1 MITTAKDP
9 ILVVIQ
15 LTGGND
21 YLNTVIPYGDGRYH
35 DNRPTVGIPAEQA
48 LPIDDHFGFNP
59 ALPEI
64 KQLYDAGKVA
74 IINGIGYPTP
84 NRSHFRSMDIW
95 HTCEPE
101 KVGTEGWLGRVIR
114 DLDPKAENVLT
125 GVNFGRGLPRA
136 MALTGVPVASVAV
149 LETYG
154 VLTGIVN
161 EPERSQALDIFA
173 RMYSP
178 TVGLGATMDYL
189 GQTGLDALKGADILK
204 AAPDRYVS
212 TVEYADTGIARNLQ
226 GIAKVLTANLG
237 ARVFYTQQGGY
248 DTHASEADVH
258 PKLLSDFSRAV
269 GDFYADL
276 REHDAADGEP
286 LSSRDPLSRREPL
299 SNRVVMLVFTEF
311 GRRVKDNGSGTDHGS
326 GGAAFAIGDPV
337 RGGMYGAYP
346 SLAEGDLVEGDL
358 AFNTDFRGVYGALVE
373 RWLGL
378 DAKPVVGGRFEQPEF
393 VG

>member
-1 MITTAKDP
+1 MTSTTKDP

-21 YLNTVIPYGDGRYH
+21 YLNTVIPYNDGRYH
-35 DNRPTVGIPAEQA
+35 DNRPTVGIPADQV
-48 LPIDDHFGFNP
+48 LPIDDTFGLNP
-59 ALPEI
+59 ALPEL
-64 KQLYDAGKVA
+64 KSLYDAGKVA
-74 IINGIGYPTP
+74 VINGIGYPTP

-114 DLDPKAENVLT
+114 DIDPHAENVLT

-136 MALTGVPVASVAV
+136 MALSGVPVASVAI

-154 VLTGIVN
+154 VLTGIQG
-161 EPERSQALDIFA
+161 EPERGQALDIFA

-204 AAPDRYVS
+204 AAPDMYTS
-212 TVEYADTGIARNLQ
+212 SIEYADTGIARNLQ

-237 ARVFYTQQGGY
+237 TRVFYTQQGGY

-258 PKLLSDFSRAV
+258 PKLLGDLSRAV
-269 GDFYADL
+269 SDFYADL
-276 REHDAADGEP
+276 REHDAAD
-286 LSSRDPLSRREPL
+286 
-299 SNRVVMLVFTEF
+299 NVVMFAFTEF

-326 GGAAFAIGDPV
+326 GGVAFAIGDPV

-358 AFNTDFRGVYGALVE
+358 AFNTDFRGVYGTLVE
-373 RWLGL
+373 QWLGL
-378 DAKPVVGGRFEQPEF
+378 DANPVVGGNFEQPEF
-393 VG
+393 V

>member
-1 MITTAKDP
+1 MTSTTKDP

-21 YLNTVIPYGDGRYH
+21 YMNTVIPYADGRYH
-35 DNRPTVGIPAEQA
+35 DNRPTVGIPADQV
-48 LPIDDHFGFNP
+48 LHIDDQFGFNP

-64 KQLYDAGKVA
+64 KSLYDAGRVA
-74 IINGIGYPTP
+74 VINGIGYPTP

-204 AAPDRYVS
+204 AAPDMYTS

-226 GIAKVLTANLG
+226 GIAKVLTADLG
-237 ARVFYTQQGGY
+237 TRVFYTQQGGY
-248 DTHASEADVH
+248 DTHASETDVQ
-258 PKLLSDFSRAV
+258 PKLLSDLSRAV
-269 GDFYADL
+269 SDFYADL
-276 REHDAADGEP
+276 REHDTAD
-286 LSSRDPLSRREPL
+286 
-299 SNRVVMLVFTEF
+299 NVVMFVFTEF
-311 GRRVKDNGSGTDHGS
+311 GRRVRDNGSGTDHGS
-326 GGAAFAIGDPV
+326 GGLAFAIGDPV
-337 RGGMYGAYP
+337 RGGMYSEYP
-346 SLAEGDLVEGDL
+346 SLAEADLVEGDL
-358 AFNTDFRGVYGALVE
+358 AFNTDFRGVYGTLVE
-373 RWLGL
+373 QWLGL
-378 DAKPVVGGRFEQPEF
+378 DAQPVVGGSFEQPAF
-393 VG
+393 V

>member
-1 MITTAKDP
+1 MTTTSKDP
-9 ILVVIQ
+9 ILVVVQ

-21 YLNTVIPYGDGRYH
+21 YLNTVVPFADGRYH
-35 DNRPTVGIPAEQA
+35 DSRPTVGVPAA
-48 LPIDDHFGFNP
+48 DVLPVDGRLGLGFNP
-59 ALPEI
+59 ALAEV
-64 KQLYDAGKVA
+64 KDLYDAGKVA
-74 IINGIGYPTP
+74 VINGIGYPAP

-114 DLDPKAENVLT
+114 DLDPHADNVLT

-136 MALTGVPVASVAV
+136 MALTGVPVASVAI

-154 VLTGIVN
+154 VLTGIQG
-161 EPERSQALDIFA
+161 EPERSKALDIFA

-189 GQTGLDALKGADILK
+189 GQTGRDALKGADILK
-204 AAPDRYVS
+204 AAPDMYTS
-212 TVEYADTGIARNLQ
+212 GVEYADTSIAQNLQ

-248 DTHASEADVH
+248 DTHASEAAVH
-258 PKLLSDFSRAV
+258 PKLLGDFSRAV
-269 GDFYADL
+269 SDFYADL
-276 REHDAADGEP
+276 REHDVADH
-286 LSSRDPLSRREPL
+286 
-299 SNRVVMLVFTEF
+299 VVIFAFTEF

-326 GGAAFAIGDPV
+326 GGVAFAIGDPV
-337 RGGMYGAYP
+337 RGGMYGEYP

-358 AFNTDFRGVYGALVE
+358 AFNTDFRGIYGTLVE
-373 RWLGL
+373 QWLGL
-378 DAKPVVGGRFEQPEF
+378 DAKPIVGGSFEQVEF
-393 VG
+393 V

>member
-1 MITTAKDP
+1 MTTTTKDP

-21 YLNTVIPYGDGRYH
+21 YMNTVIPYADGRYH
-35 DNRPTVGIPAEQA
+35 DNRPTVGIPADQV

-59 ALPEI
+59 AIPEI
-64 KQLYDAGKVA
+64 KSLYDAGKVA
-74 IINGIGYPTP
+74 VINGIGYPTP

-204 AAPDRYVS
+204 AAPDMYTS
-212 TVEYADTGIARNLQ
+212 TVEYAETGIGRNLQ

-237 ARVFYTQQGGY
+237 TRVFYTQQGGY
-248 DTHASEADVH
+248 DTHASETDVQ
-258 PKLLSDFSRAV
+258 PKLLSDLSRAV
-269 GDFYADL
+269 NDFYTDL
-276 REHDAADGEP
+276 REHDTAD
-286 LSSRDPLSRREPL
+286 
-299 SNRVVMLVFTEF
+299 NVVMLVFTEF

-326 GGAAFAIGDPV
+326 GGVAFAIGDPV
-337 RGGMYGAYP
+337 RGGMYSEYP
-346 SLAEGDLVEGDL
+346 SLAEADLVEGDL
-358 AFNTDFRGVYGALVE
+358 AFNTDFRGVYGTLVE
-373 RWLGL
+373 KWLGL
-378 DAKPVVGGRFEQPEF
+378 DAQPVVGGSFEQPEF
-393 VG
+393 VQ

>member
-1 MITTAKDP
+1 MTSTTKDP

-21 YLNTVIPYGDGRYH
+21 YMNTVIPYADGRYH
-35 DNRPTVGIPAEQA
+35 DNRPTVGIPADQV
-48 LPIDDHFGFNP
+48 LHIDDQFGFNP

-64 KQLYDAGKVA
+64 KTLYDAGKVA
-74 IINGIGYPTP
+74 VINGIGYPTP

-114 DLDPKAENVLT
+114 DLDPRAENVLT

-204 AAPDRYVS
+204 AAPDLYAS
-212 TVEYADTGIARNLQ
+212 TVEYAETGIARNLQ

-237 ARVFYTQQGGY
+237 TRVFYTQQGGY
-248 DTHASEADVH
+248 DTHASETDVQ
-258 PKLLSDFSRAV
+258 PKLLSDLSRAV
-269 GDFYADL
+269 SDFYADL
-276 REHDAADGEP
+276 REHDTADG
-286 LSSRDPLSRREPL
+286 EPL
-299 SNRVVMLVFTEF
+299 SNRVVMFVFTEF
-311 GRRVKDNGSGTDHGS
+311 GRRVRDNGSGTDHGS
-326 GGAAFAIGDPV
+326 GGVAFAIGDPV
-337 RGGMYGAYP
+337 RGGMYSEYP
-346 SLAEGDLVEGDL
+346 SLAEADLVEGDL

-373 RWLGL
+373 QWLGL
-378 DAKPVVGGRFEQPEF
+378 DAQPVVGGRFEQPEF
-393 VG
+393 V

>member
-1 MITTAKDP
+1 MTSTTKDP

-21 YLNTVIPYGDGRYH
+21 YMNTVIPYADGRYH
-35 DNRPTVGIPAEQA
+35 DNRPTVGVPADQV
-48 LPIDDHFGFNP
+48 LHVDDQFGFNP
-59 ALPEI
+59 AIPEI
-64 KQLYDAGKVA
+64 KALYDAGKVA
-74 IINGIGYPTP
+74 VINGIGYPTP

-204 AAPDRYVS
+204 AAPDMYTS
-212 TVEYADTGIARNLQ
+212 TVEYAENGIARNLQ

-237 ARVFYTQQGGY
+237 TRVFYTQQGGY
-248 DTHASEADVH
+248 DTHASETDVQ
-258 PKLLSDFSRAV
+258 PKLLSDLSRAV
-269 GDFYADL
+269 SDFYADL
-276 REHDAADGEP
+276 REHDTADG
-286 LSSRDPLSRREPL
+286 EPL
-299 SNRVVMLVFTEF
+299 SNRVVMFVFTEF
-311 GRRVKDNGSGTDHGS
+311 GRRVRDNGSGTDHGS
-326 GGAAFAIGDPV
+326 GGVAFAIGDPV
-337 RGGMYGAYP
+337 RGGMYGEYP
-346 SLAEGDLVEGDL
+346 SLAEADLVEGDL
-358 AFNTDFRGVYGALVE
+358 AFNTDFRGVYGTLVE
-373 RWLGL
+373 QWLGL
-378 DAKPVVGGRFEQPEF
+378 DAQPVVGGSFEQPAF
-393 VG
+393 V

>member
-1 MITTAKDP
+1 MTSTTKDP

-21 YLNTVIPYGDGRYH
+21 YMNTVIPYADGRYH
-35 DNRPTVGIPAEQA
+35 DNRPTVGIPADQV
-48 LPIDDHFGFNP
+48 LHIDDQFGFNP

-64 KQLYDAGKVA
+64 KTLYDAGKVA
-74 IINGIGYPTP
+74 VINGIGYPTP

-114 DLDPKAENVLT
+114 DLDPRAENVLT

-204 AAPDRYVS
+204 AAPDMYAS

-237 ARVFYTQQGGY
+237 TRVFYTQQGGY
-248 DTHASEADVH
+248 DTHASETDVQ
-258 PKLLSDFSRAV
+258 PKLLSELSRAV
-269 GDFYADL
+269 SDFYADL
-276 REHDAADGEP
+276 REHDTADG
-286 LSSRDPLSRREPL
+286 EPL
-299 SNRVVMLVFTEF
+299 SNRVVMFVFTEF
-311 GRRVKDNGSGTDHGS
+311 GRRVRDNGSGTDHGS
-326 GGAAFAIGDPV
+326 GGVAFAIGDPV
-337 RGGMYGAYP
+337 RGGMYSEYP
-346 SLAEGDLVEGDL
+346 SLAEPDLVEGDL

-378 DAKPVVGGRFEQPEF
+378 DAQPVVGGNFEQPEF
-393 VG
+393 V

>member
-1 MITTAKDP
+1 MTSTSKDP

-35 DNRPTVGIPAEQA
+35 DNRPTVGIPADQV
-48 LPIDDHFGFNP
+48 LPIDDQYGLNP

-64 KQLYDAGKVA
+64 KSLYDAGKVA
-74 IINGIGYPTP
+74 VVNGIGYPTP

-114 DLDPKAENVLT
+114 DIDPNAENVLT

-204 AAPDRYVS
+204 AAPDMYTS

-237 ARVFYTQQGGY
+237 TRVFYTQQGGY

-258 PKLLSDFSRAV
+258 PRLLGDLSRAV
-269 GDFYADL
+269 SDFYADL
-276 REHDAADGEP
+276 REHDAAD
-286 LSSRDPLSRREPL
+286 
-299 SNRVVMLVFTEF
+299 NVVMFAFTEF

-326 GGAAFAIGDPV
+326 GGVAFAIGDPV

-373 RWLGL
+373 QWLGL
-378 DAKPVVGGRFEQPEF
+378 DAKPVVGGSFEQPEF
-393 VG
+393 V

>member
-1 MITTAKDP
+1 MTSTTKDP

-21 YLNTVIPYGDGRYH
+21 YMNTVIPYTDGRYH
-35 DNRPTVGIPAEQA
+35 DNRPTVGIPADQV
-48 LPIDDHFGFNP
+48 LHTDDQFGFNP
-59 ALPEI
+59 AVPEI
-64 KQLYDAGKVA
+64 KGLYDAGKVA
-74 IINGIGYPTP
+74 VINGIGYPTP

-149 LETYG
+149 LESYG

-204 AAPDRYVS
+204 AAPDMYTS
-212 TVEYADTGIARNLQ
+212 TVEYAESGIARNLQ
-226 GIAKVLTANLG
+226 GIAKVLTADLG
-237 ARVFYTQQGGY
+237 TRVFYTQQGGY
-248 DTHASEADVH
+248 DTHASETDVQ
-258 PKLLSDFSRAV
+258 PKLLSDLSRAV
-269 GDFYADL
+269 SDFYADL
-276 REHDAADGEP
+276 REHDTADNV
-286 LSSRDPLSRREPL
+286 L
-299 SNRVVMLVFTEF
+299 MFVFTEF
-311 GRRVKDNGSGTDHGS
+311 GRRVRDNGSGTDHGS
-326 GGAAFAIGDPV
+326 GGVAFAIGDPV
-337 RGGMYGAYP
+337 RGGMYGEYP
-346 SLAEGDLVEGDL
+346 SLAEADLVEGDL
-358 AFNTDFRGVYGALVE
+358 AFNTDFRGVYGTLVE

-378 DAKPVVGGRFEQPEF
+378 DAQPVVGGSFEQPAF
-393 VG
+393 V

>member
-1 MITTAKDP
+1 MTTTTKDP

-21 YLNTVIPYGDGRYH
+21 YLNTVIPYNDGRYH
-35 DNRPTVGIPAEQA
+35 DNRPTVGIPADRV
-48 LPIDDHFGFNP
+48 LPIDDTYGFNP
-59 ALPEI
+59 ALPEF

-74 IINGIGYPTP
+74 VVNGIGYPTP

-114 DLDPKAENVLT
+114 DIDPHAENVLT

-136 MALTGVPVASVAV
+136 MALSGVPVASVAI

-154 VLTGIVN
+154 VLTGIQG

-204 AAPDRYVS
+204 AAPDMYTS
-212 TVEYADTGIARNLQ
+212 SVEYADTSIARNLQ

-237 ARVFYTQQGGY
+237 TRVFYTQQGGY

-258 PKLLSDFSRAV
+258 PKLLGDLSRAV
-269 GDFYADL
+269 SDFYADL
-276 REHDAADGEP
+276 REHNAAD
-286 LSSRDPLSRREPL
+286 
-299 SNRVVMLVFTEF
+299 NVVMFAFTEF

-326 GGAAFAIGDPV
+326 GGVAFAIGDPV

-358 AFNTDFRGVYGALVE
+358 AFNTDFRGVYGTLVE
-373 RWLGL
+373 QWLGL
-378 DAKPVVGGRFEQPEF
+378 DANPVVGGTFEQPEF
-393 VG
+393 V

>member
-1 MITTAKDP
+1 MTSTTKDP

-21 YLNTVIPYGDGRYH
+21 YMNTVIPYADGRYH
-35 DNRPTVGIPAEQA
+35 DNRPTVGIPADQV
-48 LPIDDHFGFNP
+48 LHIDDQFGFNP
-59 ALPEI
+59 GLPEI
-64 KQLYDAGKVA
+64 KTLYDAGKVA
-74 IINGIGYPTP
+74 VINGIGYPTP

-204 AAPDRYVS
+204 AAPDMYAS
-212 TVEYADTGIARNLQ
+212 TVEYAETGIARNLQ

-237 ARVFYTQQGGY
+237 TRVFYTQQGGY
-248 DTHASEADVH
+248 DTHASETDVQ
-258 PKLLSDFSRAV
+258 PKLLSELSRAV
-269 GDFYADL
+269 SDFYADL
-276 REHDAADGEP
+276 REHDTAD
-286 LSSRDPLSRREPL
+286 
-299 SNRVVMLVFTEF
+299 NVVMFVFTEF
-311 GRRVKDNGSGTDHGS
+311 GRRVRDNGSGTDHGS
-326 GGAAFAIGDPV
+326 GGVAFAIGDPV
-337 RGGMYGAYP
+337 RGGMYSEYP
-346 SLAEGDLVEGDL
+346 SLAEPDLVEGDL

-373 RWLGL
+373 QWLGL
-378 DAKPVVGGRFEQPEF
+378 DAQPVVGGNFEQPEF
-393 VG
+393 V

>member
-1 MITTAKDP
+1 MTTTAKDP
-9 ILVVIQ
+9 ILVVVQ

-35 DNRPTVGIPAEQA
+35 DNRPTVGIPADQV

-59 ALPEI
+59 ALPEL
-64 KQLYDAGKVA
+64 KGLYDAGKVA
-74 IINGIGYPTP
+74 VINGIGYPTP

-114 DLDPKAENVLT
+114 DIDPNAENVLT

-204 AAPDRYVS
+204 AAPDMYTS

-237 ARVFYTQQGGY
+237 TRVFYTQQGGY

-258 PKLLSDFSRAV
+258 PKLLGDLSRAV
-269 GDFYADL
+269 SDFYADL
-276 REHDAADGEP
+276 REHDAAD
-286 LSSRDPLSRREPL
+286 
-299 SNRVVMLVFTEF
+299 NVVMFAFTEF

-326 GGAAFAIGDPV
+326 GGVAFAIGDPV

-346 SLAEGDLVEGDL
+346 SLDEGDLVEGDL
-358 AFNTDFRGVYGALVE
+358 AFNTDFRGVYGTLVE
-373 RWLGL
+373 QWLGL
-378 DAKPVVGGRFEQPEF
+378 DAQPVVGGAFEQPEF
-393 VG
+393 V

>member
-1 MITTAKDP
+1 MTSTTKDP

-21 YLNTVIPYGDGRYH
+21 YMNTVIPYADGRYH
-35 DNRPTVGIPAEQA
+35 DNRPTVGIPADQV
-48 LPIDDHFGFNP
+48 LHIDDQFGFNP
-59 ALPEI
+59 AIPEI
-64 KQLYDAGKVA
+64 KGLYDAGKVA
-74 IINGIGYPTP
+74 VINGIGYPTP

-149 LETYG
+149 LESYG

-204 AAPDRYVS
+204 AAPDMYTS
-212 TVEYADTGIARNLQ
+212 TVEYAETGIARNLQ
-226 GIAKVLTANLG
+226 GIAKVLTADLG
-237 ARVFYTQQGGY
+237 TRVFYTQQGGY
-248 DTHASEADVH
+248 DTHASETDVQ
-258 PKLLSDFSRAV
+258 PKLLSDLSRAV
-269 GDFYADL
+269 SDFYADL
-276 REHDAADGEP
+276 REHDTADNV
-286 LSSRDPLSRREPL
+286 L
-299 SNRVVMLVFTEF
+299 MFVFTEF
-311 GRRVKDNGSGTDHGS
+311 GRRVRDNGSGTDHGS
-326 GGAAFAIGDPV
+326 GGVAFAIGDPV
-337 RGGMYGAYP
+337 RGGMYGEYP
-346 SLAEGDLVEGDL
+346 SLAEADLVEGDL
-358 AFNTDFRGVYGALVE
+358 AFNTDFRGVYGTLVE

-378 DAKPVVGGRFEQPEF
+378 DAQPVVGGSFEQPAF
-393 VG
+393 V

>member
-1 MITTAKDP
+1 MTSTTKDP

-21 YLNTVIPYGDGRYH
+21 YMNTVIPYADGRYH
-35 DNRPTVGIPAEQA
+35 DNRPTVGIPADQV

-59 ALPEI
+59 AVPEI
-64 KQLYDAGKVA
+64 KTLYDAGKVA
-74 IINGIGYPTP
+74 VINGIGYPTP

-114 DLDPKAENVLT
+114 DLDPRAENVLT

-204 AAPDRYVS
+204 AVPDMYS
-212 TVEYADTGIARNLQ
+212 SAVEYADSGIARNLQ

-237 ARVFYTQQGGY
+237 TRVFYTQQGGY
-248 DTHASEADVH
+248 DTHASETDVQ
-258 PKLLSDFSRAV
+258 PKLLADLSRAV
-269 GDFYADL
+269 SDFHADL
-276 REHDAADGEP
+276 REHDTAD
-286 LSSRDPLSRREPL
+286 
-299 SNRVVMLVFTEF
+299 NVVMLVFTEF

-326 GGAAFAIGDPV
+326 GGLAFAIGDPV
-337 RGGMYGAYP
+337 AGGMYGDYP
-346 SLAEGDLVEGDL
+346 SLAEPDLIEGDL
-358 AFNTDFRGVYGALVE
+358 AFHTDFRGVYGTLVE
-373 RWLGL
+373 NWLGL
-378 DAKPVVGGRFEQPEF
+378 DAQPVVGGNFEQLSF
-393 VG
+393 V

>member
-1 MITTAKDP
+1 MTSTTKDP

-21 YLNTVIPYGDGRYH
+21 YLNTVIPYNDGRYH
-35 DNRPTVGIPAEQA
+35 DSRPTVGIPADRA
-48 LPIDDHFGFNP
+48 LPIDDTYGFNP

-64 KQLYDAGKVA
+64 KSLYDAGKVA
-74 IINGIGYPTP
+74 VINGIGYPTP

-114 DLDPKAENVLT
+114 DIDPHAENVLT

-136 MALTGVPVASVAV
+136 MALSGVPVASVAI

-154 VLTGIVN
+154 VLTGIQG

-204 AAPDRYVS
+204 AAPDMYTS
-212 TVEYADTGIARNLQ
+212 SVEYADTSIAKNLQ

-237 ARVFYTQQGGY
+237 TRVFYTQQGGY

-258 PKLLSDFSRAV
+258 PKLLGDLSRAV
-269 GDFYADL
+269 SDFYADL
-276 REHDAADGEP
+276 REHDAAD
-286 LSSRDPLSRREPL
+286 
-299 SNRVVMLVFTEF
+299 NVVMFAFTEF

-326 GGAAFAIGDPV
+326 GGVAFAIGDPV

-358 AFNTDFRGVYGALVE
+358 AFNTDFRGVYGTLVE
-373 RWLGL
+373 QWLGL
-378 DAKPVVGGRFEQPEF
+378 DANPVVGGTFEQPEF
-393 VG
+393 V

>member
-1 MITTAKDP
+1 MTTTSKDP

-64 KQLYDAGKVA
+64 KALYDAGKVA
-74 IINGIGYPTP
+74 VINGIGYPTP

-114 DLDPKAENVLT
+114 DIDPNAENVLT

-154 VLTGIVN
+154 VLTGIQG
-161 EPERSQALDIFA
+161 EPERGEALDIFA

-204 AAPDRYVS
+204 AAPDMYTS

-237 ARVFYTQQGGY
+237 TRVFYTQQGGY

-258 PKLLSDFSRAV
+258 PKLLGDLSRAV
-269 GDFYADL
+269 SDFYADL
-276 REHDAADGEP
+276 REHDAAD
-286 LSSRDPLSRREPL
+286 
-299 SNRVVMLVFTEF
+299 NVVMFAFTEF

-326 GGAAFAIGDPV
+326 GGVAFAIGDPV
-337 RGGMYGAYP
+337 AGGMYGAYP

-358 AFNTDFRGVYGALVE
+358 AFNTDFRGVYGTLVE
-373 RWLGL
+373 KWLGL
-378 DAKPVVGGRFEQPEF
+378 DAPPVVGGRFEQPEF
-393 VG
+393 V

>member
-1 MITTAKDP
+1 MTTTTKDP

-21 YLNTVIPYGDGRYH
+21 YLNTVIPYNDGRYH
-35 DNRPTVGIPAEQA
+35 DNRPTVGIPADRA
-48 LPIDDHFGFNP
+48 LPIDDTYGFNP

-64 KQLYDAGKVA
+64 KALYDGGKVA
-74 IINGIGYPTP
+74 VINGVGYPTP

-114 DLDPKAENVLT
+114 DIDPHAENVLT

-136 MALTGVPVASVAV
+136 MALSGVPVASVAV

-154 VLTGIVN
+154 VLTGIQG
-161 EPERSQALDIFA
+161 EPERGQALDIFA

-204 AAPDRYVS
+204 AAPDMYTS
-212 TVEYADTGIARNLQ
+212 SVEYADTGIARNLQ

-237 ARVFYTQQGGY
+237 TRVFYTQQGGY

-258 PKLLSDFSRAV
+258 PKLLGDLSRAV
-269 GDFYADL
+269 SDFYADL
-276 REHDAADGEP
+276 REHDAAD
-286 LSSRDPLSRREPL
+286 
-299 SNRVVMLVFTEF
+299 NVVMFAFTEF

-326 GGAAFAIGDPV
+326 GGVAFAIGDPV
-337 RGGMYGAYP
+337 HGGMYGAYP

-358 AFNTDFRGVYGALVE
+358 AFNTDFRGVYGTLVE
-373 RWLGL
+373 QWLGL
-378 DAKPVVGGRFEQPEF
+378 DAKPVVGGSFEQPEF
-393 VG
+393 V

>member
-1 MITTAKDP
+1 MTSTTKDP

-21 YLNTVIPYGDGRYH
+21 YMNTVIPYGDGRYH
-35 DNRPTVGIPAEQA
+35 DNRPTVGIPADQV
-48 LPIDDHFGFNP
+48 LHIDDHFGFNP

-64 KQLYDAGKVA
+64 KSLYDAGKVA
-74 IINGIGYPTP
+74 VINGIGYPTP

-114 DLDPKAENVLT
+114 DLDPRAENVLT

-204 AAPDRYVS
+204 AAPDMYAS
-212 TVEYADTGIARNLQ
+212 TVEYAETGIARNLQ

-237 ARVFYTQQGGY
+237 TRVFYTQQGGY
-248 DTHASEADVH
+248 DTHASETDVQ
-258 PKLLSDFSRAV
+258 PKLLSELSRAV
-269 GDFYADL
+269 SDFYADL
-276 REHDAADGEP
+276 REHDTAD
-286 LSSRDPLSRREPL
+286 
-299 SNRVVMLVFTEF
+299 NVVMFVFTEF
-311 GRRVKDNGSGTDHGS
+311 GRRVRDNGSGTDHGS
-326 GGAAFAIGDPV
+326 GGVAFAIGDPV
-337 RGGMYGAYP
+337 RGGMYSEYP
-346 SLAEGDLVEGDL
+346 SLAETDLVEGDL
-358 AFNTDFRGVYGALVE
+358 AFNTDFRGVYGTLVE
-373 RWLGL
+373 QWLRL
-378 DAKPVVGGRFEQPEF
+378 DAQPVVGGSFEQPAF
-393 VG
+393 A

>member
-1 MITTAKDP
+1 MTTTTKDP

-21 YLNTVIPYGDGRYH
+21 YLNTVIPYNDGRYH
-35 DNRPTVGIPAEQA
+35 DNRPTVGIAAERA
-48 LPIDDHFGFNP
+48 LPIDDTYGFNP

-64 KQLYDAGKVA
+64 KALYDAGKVA
-74 IINGIGYPTP
+74 VINGVGYPTP

-114 DLDPKAENVLT
+114 DIDPHAENVLT

-136 MALTGVPVASVAV
+136 MALSGVPVASVAV

-154 VLTGIVN
+154 VLTGIQG
-161 EPERSQALDIFA
+161 EPERGQALDIFA

-204 AAPDRYVS
+204 AAPDMYTS
-212 TVEYADTGIARNLQ
+212 SVEYADTGIAKNLQ

-237 ARVFYTQQGGY
+237 TRVFYTQQGGY

-258 PKLLSDFSRAV
+258 PKLLGDLSRAV
-269 GDFYADL
+269 SDFYADL
-276 REHDAADGEP
+276 REHDAAD
-286 LSSRDPLSRREPL
+286 
-299 SNRVVMLVFTEF
+299 NVVMFAFTEF

-326 GGAAFAIGDPV
+326 GGVAFAIGDPV

-358 AFNTDFRGVYGALVE
+358 AFNTDFRGVYGTLVE
-373 RWLGL
+373 QWLGL
-378 DAKPVVGGRFEQPEF
+378 DAKPVVGGSFEQPEF
-393 VG
+393 V

>member
-1 MITTAKDP
+1 MTSTTKDP

-21 YLNTVIPYGDGRYH
+21 YLNTVIPYADGRYH
-35 DNRPTVGIPAEQA
+35 DNRPTVGIPADQV
-48 LPIDDHFGFNP
+48 LHIDDQFGFNP

-64 KQLYDAGKVA
+64 KSLYDAGKVA
-74 IINGIGYPTP
+74 VINGIGYPTP

-114 DLDPKAENVLT
+114 DLDPRAENVLT

-204 AAPDRYVS
+204 AAPDMYAS

-237 ARVFYTQQGGY
+237 TRVFYTQQGGY
-248 DTHASEADVH
+248 DTHASETDVQ
-258 PKLLSDFSRAV
+258 PKLLSDLSRAV
-269 GDFYADL
+269 SDFYADL
-276 REHDAADGEP
+276 REHDTADGEP
-286 LSSRDPLSRREPL
+286 LS
-299 SNRVVMLVFTEF
+299 NRVLMFVFTEF
-311 GRRVKDNGSGTDHGS
+311 GRRVRDNGSGTDHGS
-326 GGAAFAIGDPV
+326 GGVAFAVGDPV
-337 RGGMYGAYP
+337 RGGMYSEYP
-346 SLAEGDLVEGDL
+346 SLAEADLVEGDL

-373 RWLGL
+373 QWLGL
-378 DAKPVVGGRFEQPEF
+378 DAQPVVGGSFEQPAF
-393 VG
+393 V

>member
-1 MITTAKDP
+1 MTSTTKDP

-21 YLNTVIPYGDGRYH
+21 YMNTVIPYADGRYH
-35 DNRPTVGIPAEQA
+35 DNRPTVGIPADQV
-48 LPIDDHFGFNP
+48 LHIDDQFGFNP
-59 ALPEI
+59 AIPEI
-64 KQLYDAGKVA
+64 KSLYDAGKVA
-74 IINGIGYPTP
+74 VINGIGYPTP

-204 AAPDRYVS
+204 AAPDMYTS
-212 TVEYADTGIARNLQ
+212 TVEYAETGIGRNLQ
-226 GIAKVLTANLG
+226 GIAKVLTADLG
-237 ARVFYTQQGGY
+237 TRVFYTQQGGY
-248 DTHASEADVH
+248 DTHASETDVQ
-258 PKLLSDFSRAV
+258 PKLLSDLSRAV
-269 GDFYADL
+269 SDFYADL
-276 REHDAADGEP
+276 REHDAAD
-286 LSSRDPLSRREPL
+286 
-299 SNRVVMLVFTEF
+299 NVVMLVFTEF

-326 GGAAFAIGDPV
+326 GGVAFAIGDPV
-337 RGGMYGAYP
+337 RGGMYSEYP
-346 SLAEGDLVEGDL
+346 SLAEADLVEGDL
-358 AFNTDFRGVYGALVE
+358 AFNTDFRGVYGTLVE
-373 RWLGL
+373 KWLGL
-378 DAKPVVGGRFEQPEF
+378 DAQPVVGGSFEQPAF
-393 VG
+393 V